1 MMNLQRSAFFAI
13 LSLIN
18 FGFKILLL
26 NKIKKE
32 WFMLRSSLFFVI
44 IFLGLSAFASAV
56 KIKTFRFLNSGSSF
70 SAAAELCGELVA
82 PTGKPEMVKIVSDP
96 TSKVPGN
103 YFAWTGKDGKFCS
116 VIATYTGNAEA
127 DLE

>member
-1 MMNLQRSAFFAI
+1 MFKNSLFVAI
-13 LSLIN
+13 L
-18 FGFKILLL
+18 
-26 NKIKKE
+26 
-32 WFMLRSSLFFVI
+32 
-44 IFLGLSAFASAV
+44 FLGTTAFASAV
-56 KIKTFRFLNSGSSF
+56 KITNFKFLNSGSSF

-96 TSKVPGN
+96 TSKGPGN

-116 VIATYTGNAEA
+116 VIATYTGKAEA